1 MKNSNAKVGIVEFF
15 CYTNKKNNTPEKSLA
30 YRFLQDAVVNAVETY
45 LRETQEHEL
54 DVRFSCGRK
63 IVVENERKQNPG
75 VIESREE
82 EQKMRVAQYVART
95 PFYSFDRL
103 ILPKDKIDELLHAAN
118 LFKHKDLIFK
128 TWNLGKNNPFTASAL
143 NLYGERGTGK
153 TLAAHAIASYLG
165 KKIILAS
172 YGQIE
177 SMYHG
182 EGPKNVEAIF
192 TAAEQQDAVLLIDE
206 ADSLLS
212 ARIENPRQ
220 GSENAINSMRSQ
232 ILICLEKFNGV
243 VVFATNLVS
252 NYDKAMKSR
261 IRNIKIEMPDEECRR
276 RIWEAHLPTE
286 FPQDDTVVLERLAEI
301 DGVCGRDIRN
311 AVQMTAEIMADEG
324 LPAASYKLLSDSLLK
339 IRRETHEKGQSRDSI
354 KLSPKES
361 SVVTKII
368 KEGNAEQ
375 G

>member
-1 MKNSNAKVGIVEFF
+1 
-15 CYTNKKNNTPEKSLA
+15 
-30 YRFLQDAVVNAVETY
+30 
-45 LRETQEHEL
+45 
-54 DVRFSCGRK
+54 
-63 IVVENERKQNPG
+63 
-75 VIESREE
+75 
-82 EQKMRVAQYVART
+82 
-95 PFYSFDRL
+95 
-103 ILPKDKIDELLHAAN
+103 
-118 LFKHKDLIFK
+118 
-128 TWNLGKNNPFTASAL
+128 
-143 NLYGERGTGK
+143 
-153 TLAAHAIASYLG
+153 
-165 KKIILAS
+165 
-172 YGQIE
+172 
-177 SMYHG
+177 
-182 EGPKNVEAIF
+182 
-192 TAAEQQDAVLLIDE
+192 
-206 ADSLLS
+206 
-212 ARIENPRQ
+212 
-220 GSENAINSMRSQ
+220 MRSQ